1 LTQVELAK
9 AAGIDASTLSRME
22 GAGAKPVKALTQ
34 NLEAI
39 LNALRH
45 AGVEIEDDAIRLV
58 KRRR

>member
-1 LTQVELAK
+1 
-9 AAGIDASTLSRME
+9 ME
-22 GAGAKPVKALTQ
+22 GVGAKPVKALTQ

-58 KRRR
+58 KRSR